1 MKTLTARIFATPY
14 PQSNGSLRLAIGI
27 ACLIFPCLG
36 IFPVEAQPGNSA
48 QNLHGCT
55 ASTIPTGP
63 AAKACLDNSAAS
75 GGGAF
80 IMCTSSGNFC
90 CDPGSASG
98 CYKLRQTIATS
109 PLVMPTQ
116 NELPP
121 RSLVT
126 PIYGATSV
134 AAPKGAVGANPN

>member
-1 MKTLTARIFATPY
+1 MKTFAARVSATAS
-14 PQSNGSLRLAIGI
+14 PQPTISLWLAIGI
-27 ACLIFPCLG
+27 ACLVLPCLG

-55 ASTIPTGP
+55 ASTIPTGSV
-63 AAKACLDNSAAS
+63 AKACLDNSVAS

-90 CDPGSASG
+90 CEPGSASG
-98 CYKLRQTIATS
+98 CYKLRQSIATS

-134 AAPKGAVGANPN
+134 AGPKGAVGASPN